1 MAAIWQLLHRKGRD
15 LGCRGIL
22 ALSLSLTICA
32 AAPLAAAADE
42 QTSDYAGVGGPAS
55 DRPYAASGDESGLG
69 DMPARRLAPA
79 VRLKDLA
86 TFQGVRSNDLVGYGL
101 VVGLAGTGDSLRNA
115 PFTEEALSNLLERLG
130 VNVAGET
137 FRPKNIAAVLV
148 TAKLPPFSRA
158 GSTIDV
164 AVSAIGDAVSLRGG
178 TLIMT
183 PLNAADGQIY
193 AVAQGPVVAGGV
205 SAQTENASEQ
215 IGVPTVGDI
224 PSGASVERE
233 VAFNFED
240 MNSFGLALR
249 TPDFSTALAAANA
262 INSARIGVG
271 ARAIDSRTIELA
283 PQRANMT
290 LTELVARVEQ
300 IVVAPDARTVIV
312 MDQSAGT
319 IVVGGDIPLPEM
331 SITHGAIKIVTERQ
345 YVASQPNPFSDG
357 QTVILPVDNAGVEE
371 GPTSTIR
378 PDHGASVQDVVEGL
392 SAIGLSSL
400 EIMDILQSIKAS
412 GMIHTEFVVR

>member
-1 MAAIWQLLHRKGRD
+1 MAAICLNAHRTGR
-15 LGCRGIL
+15 GAIAMAVML
-22 ALSLSLTICA
+22 ALGA
-32 AAPLAAAADE
+32 AAPLAAADE
-42 QTSDYAGVGGPAS
+42 QTADYPGAGSPAAI
-55 DRPYAASGDESGLG
+55 DPAAFDGAN
-69 DMPARRLAPA
+69 MPPRRLAPA

-86 TFQGVRSNDLVGYGL
+86 TFQGVRANDLVGYGL

-130 VNVAGET
+130 VNVAGES

-158 GSTIDV
+158 GSSVDV
-164 AVSAIGDAVSLRGG
+164 AVSAIGDATSLRGG

-193 AVAQGPVVAGGV
+193 AVAQGPVIAGGV
-205 SAQTENASEQ
+205 SAQTDNASEQ

-240 MNSFGLALR
+240 MTNFSLALR
-249 TPDFSTALAAANA
+249 TPDFSTALSAANA
-262 INSARIGVG
+262 INGARIGVS
-271 ARAIDSRTIELA
+271 ARAIDARTIELA
-283 PQRANMT
+283 PRSAKMS

-300 IVVAPDARTVIV
+300 IVVAPDARTIIV

-319 IVVGGDIPLPEM
+319 IVVGGDIPLPEL
-331 SITHGAIKIVTERQ
+331 SITHGAIKITTERQ
-345 YVASQPNPFSDG
+345 FVASQPNPFSDG
-357 QTVILPVDNAGVEE
+357 ETVVLPIDQVGVQQ
-371 GPTSTIR
+371 GPTSSMRTV
-378 PDHGASVQDVVEGL
+378 PESSVQDVVEGL

-412 GMIHTEFVVR
+412 GMIHTEFVIR

>member
-1 MAAIWQLLHRKGRD
+1 MSDVLRLFIRRIRPLAL
-15 LGCRGIL
+15 CRGAGAL
-22 ALSLSLTICA
+22 AIMVALGAVT
-32 AAPLAAAADE
+32 PLVATADE
-42 QTSDYAGVGGPAS
+42 QTAGFAGAAGGAGAPIDYDGA
-55 DRPYAASGDESGLG
+55 
-69 DMPARRLAPA
+69 DMPPRKLAPA

-86 TFQGVRSNDLVGYGL
+86 TFQGVRANDLVGYGL

-158 GSTIDV
+158 GSSIDV
-164 AVSAIGDAVSLRGG
+164 AVSAIGDATSLRGG

-193 AVAQGPVVAGGV
+193 AVAQGPVIAGGV
-205 SAQTENASEQ
+205 SAQTENVSEQ

-224 PSGASVERE
+224 PGGASVERE

-240 MNSFGLALR
+240 MTNFSLALR
-249 TPDFSTALAAANA
+249 TPDFSTALAAANS
-262 INSARIGVG
+262 INGARIGVN

-283 PQRANMT
+283 PRDARMS

-319 IVVGGDIPLPEM
+319 IVVGGDIPLPEL
-331 SITHGAIKIVTERQ
+331 SITHGAIKITTERQ
-345 YVASQPNPFSDG
+345 FVASQPNPFSDG
-357 QTVILPVDNAGVEE
+357 ETVVLPVDQAGVEQ
-371 GPTSTIR
+371 GPTSSMRTT
-378 PDHGASVQDVVEGL
+378 AESSVQDVVEGL

-412 GMIHTEFVVR
+412 GMIHTEFVIR